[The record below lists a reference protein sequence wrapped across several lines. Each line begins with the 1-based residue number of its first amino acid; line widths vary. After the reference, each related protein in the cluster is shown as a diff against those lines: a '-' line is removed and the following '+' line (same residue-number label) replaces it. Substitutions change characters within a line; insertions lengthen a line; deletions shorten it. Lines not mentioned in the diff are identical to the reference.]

1 MKKIFLLL
9 WQITFDPLKN
19 GLKNIFINGAK
30 LVFFSSE
37 IWGHFAFTFCRYL
50 NPNMRAFIFCRYC
63 PSILFCHQ
71 IWKTKK
77 NSKIQ
82 GNDMGSFRRSFFPFN
97 ALDMPSFNNSV
108 PMYYWENEKLLKL
121 ILVQNSLH
129 FIFQEI
135 ENLLKLFWFVTSSI
149 PYFMLSFQ
157 WLRIKKI
164 LKPKLSW
171 IYSSGNFITALISRM
186 ANKEQVMEE

>member
-1 MKKIFLLL
+1 MKKTSFVPLMNVFLILFLKDQKLL
-9 WQITFDPLKN
+9 VKET
-19 GLKNIFINGAK
+19 K
-30 LVFFSSE
+30 LFFSSE

-108 PMYYWENEKLLKL
+108 VLDLNQK
-121 ILVQNSLH
+121 
-129 FIFQEI
+129 
-135 ENLLKLFWFVTSSI
+135 
-149 PYFMLSFQ
+149 MLSFKP
-157 WLRIKKI
+157 RKI
-164 LKPKLSW
+164 LGLPSKW
-171 IYSSGNFITALISRM
+171 NSSQVSTWVNKCHRMVWAWHTTTAVVSCKFFI
-186 ANKEQVMEE
+186 K